1 MYKKNSNLS
10 TIQRKYCSCL
20 LKVRSKKNSPYGICT
35 KSVYGS
41 RNLKRNKT
49 IKCSKS
55 YKIPNLTKKQL
66 YNLAK
71 EKKVKVSKKTN
82 RPTLMRLL
90 RKKIY
95 KD

>member
-1 MYKKNSNLS
+1 MFKKNSNLS
-10 TIQRKYCSCL
+10 TVQRKYCSCL

-49 IKCSKS
+49 IKCSKT
-55 YKIPNLTKKQL
+55 YKISSLTKKQL

-71 EKKVKVSKKTN
+71 EKRIKVSKKTSRHN
-82 RPTLMRLL
+82 LMRLL
-90 RKKIY
+90 RIKIY